1 LKKVDF
7 IIVGQGLAGSC
18 LALRLLAK
26 GKTIWVMD
34 EPQNNRCSKV
44 AAGLFN
50 PITGMG
56 IVKTWMAEEIFEE
69 LFKFFLQAEAQLK
82 ASFFYP
88 MHLYRP
94 FQTIEE
100 QNNWMAKTADKGQNK
115 FVKAVY
121 TSAAYP
127 NIHNSFGGIEVNQ
140 SGYLDTNTFLSAVTK
155 QLLSLDAYSEEN
167 FHQDRL
173 RIKENAVEYNRVE
186 ASKIIF
192 CTGIA
197 SLSPYFNWL
206 PIRQLKGETLSIS
219 FSERPEVI
227 YNKGVYVVPTSEAG
241 IYKAGATYSLTDLS
255 PSCTEQGREELVD
268 KLSALL
274 KEPFQIL
281 KQEWG
286 IRPTTVDRRPILGAH
301 PVHSNLVIFN
311 GLGTK
316 GVSLA
321 PYFSNQLTNW
331 LAGEG
336 EIQKEVNIN
345 RFKPLYSR
353 S

>member
-1 LKKVDF
+1 MKKVDF
-7 IIVGQGLAGSC
+7 IIVGQGLAGAC

-26 GKTIWVMD
+26 GKTVWVLD
-34 EPQNNRCSKV
+34 QPQNNRCSKV

-56 IVKTWMAEEIFEE
+56 IVKTWMAEEIFQE
-69 LFKFFLQAEAQLK
+69 LFEFFPQAEAQLK
-82 ASFFYP
+82 TSFFYP

-121 TSAAYP
+121 TSSAYP
-127 NIHNSFGGIEVNQ
+127 NIYNSYGGIEVNQ
-140 SGYLDTNTFLSAVTK
+140 SGYLDTNAFLSAVTK
-155 QLLSLDAYSEEN
+155 QLQSLDSYSEEN
-167 FHQDRL
+167 FQYDRL
-173 RIKENAVEYNRVE
+173 IIKEERLEYNGME
-186 ASKIIF
+186 ANKIVF

-197 SLSPYFNWL
+197 SLSPYFDWL

-227 YNKGVYVVPTSEAG
+227 YNKGVYVVPTSEASV
-241 IYKAGATYSLTDLS
+241 YKAGATYSLTDLS
-255 PSCTEQGREELVD
+255 PACTTQGRQELED

-274 KEPFQIL
+274 KGPFQIR

-286 IRPTTVDRRPILGAH
+286 IRPTTVDRRPILGPH
-301 PVHSNLVIFN
+301 PDYSNLVIFN

-321 PYFSNQLTNW
+321 PYFSRQLANW
-331 LAGEG
+331 LTGEG
-336 EIQKEVNIN
+336 EIHKEVNIN

>member
-1 LKKVDF
+1 
-7 IIVGQGLAGSC
+7 
-18 LALRLLAK
+18 
-26 GKTIWVMD
+26 MD
-34 EPQNNRCSKV
+34 QPQNNRCSKV

-56 IVKTWMAEEIFEE
+56 IVKTWRAEEIFEE
-69 LFKFFLQAEAQLK
+69 LFQFFPEAEAQLN

-88 MHLYRP
+88 LHLYRP

-121 TSAAYP
+121 TSSAYP
-127 NIHNSFGGIEVNQ
+127 HIHNSYGGIEVNQ
-140 SGYLDTNTFLSAVTK
+140 SGYLDTNAFLSALTRR
-155 QLLSLDAYSEEN
+155 LLSLDSYSEEN
-167 FHQDRL
+167 FRQDL
-173 RIKENAVEYNRVE
+173 LSIKDNTVEYKGVE
-186 ASKIIF
+186 ARKIIF
-192 CTGIA
+192 CTGVA
-197 SLSPYFNWL
+197 SLSPYFDWL
-206 PIRQLKGETLSIS
+206 PIRQLKGETLNIS
-219 FSERPEVI
+219 FSERPDVI
-227 YNKGVYVVPTSEAG
+227 YNKGVYVVPTSESAV
-241 IYKAGATYSLTDLS
+241 YKAGATYSLSDLS
-255 PSCTEQGREELVD
+255 PACTPEGRQELAD

-274 KEPFQIL
+274 KDPFQIL

-286 IRPTTVDRRPILGAH
+286 IRPTTVDRRPILGPH
-301 PVHSNLVIFN
+301 PEHSNLVIFN

-321 PYFSNQLTNW
+321 PYFSNQLANW
-331 LAGEG
+331 LTGEG
-336 EIQKEVNIN
+336 EIHKEVNIN